1 MRLRLTKMLYPVA
14 ALCLLGFAACT
25 DESDTGTYSG
35 YYRQGFEQSDFYT
48 RDGQGP
54 WWVDAGEPEWEQFMA
69 HVVPASGRGSAATLR
84 MTVEGQLMAGGGFG
98 HLGQYDKR
106 LFVTRIVDIEP
117 VSAEHYHA
125 VIAGFHA
132 SPATD

>member
-1 MRLRLTKMLYPVA
+1 MRALLKKVLCA
-14 ALCLLGFAACT
+14 AGVVSILAATGCT
-25 DESDTGTYSG
+25 DEDTADSYSG

-48 RDGQGP
+48 HDGQGP

-84 MTVEGQLMAGGGFG
+84 MTVEGQLTAGGGFG

-117 VSAEHYHA
+117 VSAEHYQA

>member
-1 MRLRLTKMLYPVA
+1 MRALLKKVLCA
-14 ALCLLGFAACT
+14 AGVVSILAAAGCT
-25 DESDTGTYSG
+25 DEDAADIYSG

-48 RDGQGP
+48 HDGHGP

-69 HVVPASGRGSAATLR
+69 HVVPTSGRGSAATLR
-84 MTVEGQLMAGGGFG
+84 MIVEGRLTAGGGFG

-117 VSAEHYHA
+117 VSAEHYQA
-125 VIAGFHA
+125 VIAEFRA
-132 SPATD
+132 SPATN